1 MNDQNFIVSQTLTR
15 IEEKLDAHIEASGAF
30 RESVAVIRSQKLDK
44 RISVI
49 ESTNQKRV
57 GFASALGALS
67 GGGATAIVLK
77 FLSLI

>member
-1 MNDQNFIVSQTLTR
+1 MNDQNFIVSQILTR

-44 RISVI
+44 RLSAI
-49 ESTNQKRV
+49 
-57 GFASALGALS
+57 ASALGALS

-77 FLSLI
+77 LLAMI